1 MVAKELWSV
10 ARDKKSLPVVKIS
23 YLDRV
28 KSGVQK
34 YMSLPVAE
42 NYFRYFDRVSSLE
55 SKNIWLLRSYGSVA
69 RDKKSLPVLK
79 ISYLDRVS
87 SLESKNI
94 WFLRSYSRLL
104 GTKSHFRL

>member
-28 KSGVQK
+28 
-34 YMSLPVAE
+34 
-42 NYFRYFDRVSSLE
+42 SSLE
-55 SKNIWLLRSYGSVA
+55 SKNIWLLRSYG
-69 RDKKSLPVLK
+69 RLLGTKSHLRLSK
-79 ISYLDRVS
+79 ITYLDRVS
-87 SLESKNI
+87 SLEPKNI
-94 WFLRSYSRLL
+94 WLLRSYGRLL

>member
-28 KSGVQK
+28 
-34 YMSLPVAE
+34 
-42 NYFRYFDRVSSLE
+42 SSVE
-55 SKNIWLLRSYGSVA
+55 SKNIWLLRSYG
-69 RDKKSLPVLK
+69 
-79 ISYLDRVS
+79 
-87 SLESKNI
+87 
-94 WFLRSYSRLL
+94 RLL

>member
-28 KSGVQK
+28 SSLESKNIWLLRSYGRLSRDK
-34 YMSLPVAE
+34 KSLPVGKFH
-42 NYFRYFDRVSSLE
+42 NLDRVSSLE
-55 SKNIWLLRSYGSVA
+55 SKNIWLLRSYGQ
-69 RDKKSLPVLK
+69 
-79 ISYLDRVS
+79 
-87 SLESKNI
+87 
-94 WFLRSYSRLL
+94 